1 MHRRRHGRRRI
12 VRNSPLKALSLREDL
27 AASVR
32 RHWAA
37 VRGEI
42 ERHFAI
48 LWAEA
53 ELPNMERA
61 SAAALCG
68 WLEAEDF
75 QVERAACGLPTAF
88 RASWRKG
95 EGPRIG
101 LLAEYDALP
110 GTGNKAVPRREA
122 GGKRAGHACGHNQI
136 GPANVGAA
144 IAARRAMAETGVAGE
159 IVAIGC
165 PSEEIVWGKLAL
177 LKAGAFERFDALLTS
192 HGDYQNGAISRP
204 CQSVLSGEIVF
215 LGESGHGGGVRRQNA
230 LDAAELA
237 VQSIERL
244 RAHHYP
250 DTSVEHVLR
259 VAGNMPSV
267 TPDEARLWLVTR
279 HVDFERARDVYRFV
293 VGVAEQAAGI
303 CQVEFREQFIAG
315 TRGYLANDTLAKI
328 LLGNLER
335 VGLPRYSGEDLAW
348 MESLARATRPKE
360 PFKLD
365 RGLALHTE
373 GHDLYGQDD
382 GEASWHVPLARANWA
397 IPEQVPL
404 HNWAC
409 SALTGHRASYPGPL
423 MASEA
428 LALTTVELMTTAS
441 ALEAAKTELERRRAG
456 VTIDPPLLGAYRTM
470 TTAPE
475 TFWDAT
481 WVET

>member
-1 MHRRRHGRRRI
+1 M
-12 VRNSPLKALSLREDL
+12 KAPSLREDL
-27 AASVR
+27 AGSVR

-37 VRGEI
+37 VREEI
-42 ERHFAI
+42 EQHFAI

-61 SAAALCG
+61 SAAALCD
-68 WLEAEDF
+68 WLEGEGF

-88 RASWRKG
+88 RAAWRNG

-122 GGKRAGHACGHNQI
+122 GAKRAGHACGHNQI

-144 IAARRAMAETGVAGE
+144 IAARRAMAETGVPGE
-159 IVAIGC
+159 VVAIGC

-177 LKAGAFERFDALLTS
+177 LKAGAFDGFDALLTS

-237 VQSIERL
+237 VQSLERL
-244 RAHHYP
+244 RAHHFP
-250 DTSVEHVLR
+250 DASVEHVLR

-279 HVDFERARDVYRFV
+279 HVDFERAREVYRFA
-293 VGVAEQAAGI
+293 VGIAEQAAGI
-303 CQVEFREQFIAG
+303 CQVGFREQFIAG

-335 VGLPRYSGEDLAW
+335 VGPPRYGAEDLAW
-348 MESLARATRPKE
+348 LESLARAIRPKE

-365 RGLALHTE
+365 RGLALYTE
-373 GHDLYGQDD
+373 GYDLYGQDD

-423 MASEA
+423 MVSEA
-428 LALTTVELMTTAS
+428 LALTVVELMTATPV
-441 ALEAAKTELERRRAG
+441 LGEAKAELERRRAG
-456 VTIDPPLLGAYRTM
+456 MTIAPPLLGAYRTM